1 MIYEGNWREGVE
13 IPQCLLF
20 GFFSTLETEKMGR
33 REKEE
38 RNCLITA
45 TNCEEITQP
54 VMFLGMREAGK

>member
-1 MIYEGNWREGVE
+1 MEETGGRGLKSRNVYSSVSFRRQRQKNEKTREN
-13 IPQCLLF
+13 
-20 GFFSTLETEKMGR
+20 
-33 REKEE
+33 E